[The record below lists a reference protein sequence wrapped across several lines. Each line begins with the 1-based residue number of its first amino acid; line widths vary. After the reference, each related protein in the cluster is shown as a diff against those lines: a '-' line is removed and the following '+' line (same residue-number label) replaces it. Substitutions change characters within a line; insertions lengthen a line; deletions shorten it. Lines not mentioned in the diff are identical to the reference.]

1 MADLEPDTLAYK
13 IRENRI
19 NAGFTIQRLSAVTG
33 ISYTSIS
40 KAEQGKLIPRLNNI
54 KLIADALG
62 VPSYI
67 FTEADKMP
75 EETLLQ
81 RLDKQRVMQCLS
93 WKALAREL
101 HVDNRD
107 LRKYAQGRKTWP
119 ALIERIVKWL
129 DNSK

>member
-1 MADLEPDTLAYK
+1 MAEPEPGTLAYK
-13 IRENRI
+13 FRQNRI

-33 ISYTSIS
+33 ISFTSIS
-40 KAEQGKLIPRLNNI
+40 KAEQGKLIPRLYNI

-62 VPSYI
+62 VPPYI

-93 WKALAREL
+93 WKELAKNIG
-101 HVDNRD
+101 VDIAD
-107 LRKYAQGRKTWP
+107 LYKYKQGKKVWP
-119 ALIERIVKWL
+119 RLIEHIVAWL
-129 DNSK
+129 ENN

>member
-1 MADLEPDTLAYK
+1 MAEPEPGTLAYK
-13 IRENRI
+13 FRQNRI

-40 KAEQGKLIPRLNNI
+40 KAEQGKLIPRLYNI

-81 RLDKQRVMQCLS
+81 RLDKKRVMQCLS

-101 HVDNRD
+101 HVDAGD

-129 DNSK
+129 DNNK